1 MEVAIKQSENRFQTA
16 YTILDGQTIGPPKAY
31 QIIHCIY
38 YTLFFKRCSRLIK
51 GSSQIA
57 GEWPEAVIG
66 NKPKS

>member
-1 MEVAIKQSENRFQTA
+1 MVERPSESVFQTA
-16 YTILDGQTIGPPKAY
+16 FIILDGQEIRTLKTY
-31 QIIHCIY
+31 QINHCIY
-38 YTLFFKRCSRLIK
+38 FTLFFKRCSRLIK